1 MVVLQ
6 DKRSAALGVCVVC
19 GLCRSDRILH
29 HQSVV
34 GRAGFMTHR
43 TSTLISI
50 QGWLNNSEAAA
61 PDKLCH
67 QDGDCGFPPL
77 LFYFGCMSCRH
88 TYGDTRVRGYFFFFV
103 GTPPTRTLRSGDAAA
118 RLYPQHKLRAAV
130 INKAKPR
137 GVDIN

>member
-6 DKRSAALGVCVVC
+6 EKTLAALGVCVVC

-29 HQSVV
+29 RHSVV

-50 QGWLNNSEAAA
+50 QGRLNNSEAAA

-77 LFYFGCMSCRH
+77 LFYLAVCPVDVH
-88 TYGDTRVRGYFFFFV
+88 TEIREREDFSFFV
-103 GTPPTRTLRSGDAAA
+103 ATPPTRTLRSGDSAA